1 MELNGMRKGYVA
13 IKNTKQIKINIG
25 NRAEP
30 QYEINN
36 GNSNMKANL
45 IIIQRQKLKSLNI
58 MKKSVYRGHNE
69 ERNFKMYISHEE

>member
-13 IKNTKQIKINIG
+13 IKNTKQIKINIR

-36 GNSNMKANL
+36 GNSTMKANL
-45 IIIQRQKLKSLNI
+45 IIMQRLKLKSLN

-69 ERNFKMYISHEE
+69 ERNFKMWISHEE